1 MKAPLL
7 SVVVPFYNVVG
18 YIEEC
23 LTSLA
28 AQTLMDVEFIL
39 VDDGSMDGG
48 DVTAKEF
55 AARDSRFRV
64 LRQDNQ
70 GPGPARNLGIRHA
83 TGLYLAF
90 ADGDDV
96 VPETAYE
103 LLVGSLE
110 ETGSDIACGGVRR
123 ITPEGLVPSAMYAKL
138 FRKPA
143 RRTHIETFP
152 DLIRDRTVWNKVY
165 RRSFWDEHR
174 LEFPGGFY
182 EDVPVAIA
190 AHVLASSVDI
200 LNEVVYHW
208 RLRDTGDASTTQ
220 RRMEVAN
227 VEERVA
233 SLRGVQRFLAERSP
247 QLKREFDDMVVSWD
261 LKFVKDALEEAVEE
275 GTPND
280 LERLFDV
287 VAPCIDA
294 LDPLMVAA
302 LPASRRL
309 ELYLLHQRMAPELRE
324 VRRFRRE
331 EEDARVLRRGSRP
344 PRWYAAYPFFGDRSR
359 GIPDHL
365 YDVTQELILRVHTDR
380 VRWSG
385 GRLLVEG
392 QASIKRLD
400 ERQSRIKVWIEGK
413 GKSGKGKS
421 RISLPARQDGARFV
435 AEVEGVAPGRW
446 SVHAEVSANGM
457 RLSSL
462 LGASPRQLPK
472 GGRAGVRAA
481 LGRDGRLVVVVQS
494 DL

>member
-1 MKAPLL
+1 
-7 SVVVPFYNVVG
+7 
-18 YIEEC
+18 
-23 LTSLA
+23 
-28 AQTLMDVEFIL
+28 
-39 VDDGSMDGG
+39 
-48 DVTAKEF
+48 
-55 AARDSRFRV
+55 
-64 LRQDNQ
+64 
-70 GPGPARNLGIRHA
+70 
-83 TGLYLAF
+83 
-90 ADGDDV
+90 
-96 VPETAYE
+96 
-103 LLVGSLE
+103 
-110 ETGSDIACGGVRR
+110 
-123 ITPEGLVPSAMYAKL
+123 MYAKL

-174 LEFPGGFY
+174 LEFPSGFY

-309 ELYLLHQRMAPELRE
+309 EL
-324 VRRFRRE
+324 
-331 EEDARVLRRGSRP
+331 
-344 PRWYAAYPFFGDRSR
+344 
-359 GIPDHL
+359 
-365 YDVTQELILRVHTDR
+365 
-380 VRWSG
+380 
-385 GRLLVEG
+385 
-392 QASIKRLD
+392 
-400 ERQSRIKVWIEGK
+400 
-413 GKSGKGKS
+413 
-421 RISLPARQDGARFV
+421 
-435 AEVEGVAPGRW
+435 
-446 SVHAEVSANGM
+446 
-457 RLSSL
+457 
-462 LGASPRQLPK
+462 
-472 GGRAGVRAA
+472 
-481 LGRDGRLVVVVQS
+481 
-494 DL
+494 